1 MFDVDQ
7 CIKNVKGLGWLGTAP
22 HYGENLSENASRCEA
37 VGNRARGDGWL
48 GWYEDL
54 AQSSV

>member
-22 HYGENLSENASRCEA
+22 HYGENLSEMRRVVRRWGIVLAA
-37 VGNRARGDGWL
+37 TDG
-48 GWYEDL
+48 
-54 AQSSV
+54 